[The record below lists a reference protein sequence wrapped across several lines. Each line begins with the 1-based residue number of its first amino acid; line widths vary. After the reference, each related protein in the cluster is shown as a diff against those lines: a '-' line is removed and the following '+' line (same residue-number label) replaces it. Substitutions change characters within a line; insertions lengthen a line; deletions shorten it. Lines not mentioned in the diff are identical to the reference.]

1 MLDSKRK
8 NYLIGFLFILISS
21 ISFSTKSVIV
31 KLVYQLNV
39 DAVTALFLRMG
50 FALPFFLVVF
60 FLKKE
65 KIPLTKKQILQIFL
79 LGFLGYYLASILDF
93 EGLQYISAGIER
105 LILFIY
111 PTIVLL
117 ISSYILN
124 KKISKIEWI
133 SLSITYLGILIVFS
147 SNEVPKNTNTYI
159 GVGLIFI
166 CAIVYAIYLIGTGEI
181 IHQVGAIRFTALAMI
196 VACLV
201 IFMHFFMTKEI
212 STLYKLPS
220 QVYFYGF
227 LMGIVNTVIPT
238 FLLSLG
244 IKKIG
249 SGTTAIIG
257 TIGPVSTI
265 FLAWI
270 FLDEKLAWEQ
280 WIGTFFVMLGVFF
293 VSQKKT

>member
-31 KLVYQLNV
+31 KLVYQYNV

-50 FALPFFLVVF
+50 FALPFFLTVF
-60 FLKKE
+60 FFKKE
-65 KIPLTKKQILQIFL
+65 KIPLTKKQIFQIFM

-93 EGLQYISAGIER
+93 EGLLYISAGIER

-117 ISSYILN
+117 ISSFMLK

-147 SNEVPKNTNTYI
+147 SNEVPKNINTYI

-181 IHQVGAIRFTALAMI
+181 IPQVGAIRFTALAMI

-201 IFMHFFMTKEI
+201 IFLHFFLTKEI
-212 STLYKLPS
+212 STLYKLPAT
-220 QVYFYGF
+220 VYGYGF

-244 IKKIG
+244 IKKVG
-249 SGTTAIIG
+249 SGTAAIIG
-257 TIGPVSTI
+257 NISPVSTI
-265 FLAWI
+265 LLAWI
-270 FLDEKLAWEQ
+270 FLDEKLAPEQ
-280 WIGTFFVMLGVFF
+280 WMGTFFVILGVFF